1 MSLSTEIIGFDQ
13 LPQAVA
19 TLLEEVRDLK
29 SMISD
34 TLMQKTETESNPWLN
49 LTELCDYLPDHPSK
63 QTVYG
68 WVSNRQI
75 PYYKVGRRLSFS
87 KKEIDVW
94 ISGAYKQTAEQL
106 HQQALKTHGYR
117 KGGLL

>member
-1 MSLSTEIIGFDQ
+1 MNEELLSFDKLPEVTLQ
-13 LPQAVA
+13 LRD
-19 TLLEEVRDLK
+19 EVRELK
-29 SMISD
+29 NLVLALASKQD
-34 TLMQKTETESNPWLN
+34 APESNPWLN

-106 HQQALKTHGYR
+106 HQQALETHGYR